1 MSILKKSFNTQGNSM
16 KIISA
21 AIISLLLAGSLFASN
36 TVDQSKLASDM
47 RSMLNAVTEIQKAGF
62 YNNKTGIQE
71 ATKKLVSNLDSL
83 LEADASKYL
92 PDAQVNAGKF
102 AKKRVKMIKMYA
114 QDLVDSINHNDFD
127 DAIEDYSQLLRQ
139 CTSCHS
145 RIRHKAWK

>member
-1 MSILKKSFNTQGNSM
+1 M
-16 KIISA
+16 KIIPA
-21 AIISLLLAGSLFASN
+21 AIISLLLAGSLFAGN
-36 TVDQSKLASDM
+36 VVDQSKLASDM
-47 RSMLNAVTEIQKAGF
+47 RAMLNSITDMQRAGF
-62 YNNKTGIQE
+62 YNNKAGIKD
-71 ATKKLVSNLDSL
+71 ATQKLVSNLDSL

-92 PDAQVNAGKF
+92 PDGQVNAGKF

-114 QDLVDSINHNDFD
+114 QDLVDSIEHNDFD

>member
-1 MSILKKSFNTQGNSM
+1 M
-16 KIISA
+16 KIITA
-21 AIISLLLAGSLFASN
+21 AIISLLLAGSLFASS

-47 RSMLNAVTEIQKAGF
+47 RTMLNAITDIQRAGF
-62 YNNKTGIQE
+62 YNNKAGIKD
-71 ATKKLVSNLDSL
+71 ATQKLVSNLDSL

-92 PDAQVNAGKF
+92 PDNQVNAGKF

-114 QDLVDSINHNDFD
+114 QDLVDSIDHNDFD

-145 RIRHKAWK
+145 RIRHKAWE

>member
-1 MSILKKSFNTQGNSM
+1 M
-16 KIISA
+16 KIIPA
-21 AIISLLLAGSLFASN
+21 AIISLFLASSLFAGN
-36 TVDQSKLASDM
+36 VVDQSKLASDM
-47 RSMLNAVTEIQKAGF
+47 RAMLNAITDIQRAGF
-62 YNNKTGIQE
+62 YNNKAGIQD
-71 ATKKLVSNLDSL
+71 ATQKLVSNLDSL

-92 PDAQVNAGKF
+92 PDNQVNAGKF

-114 QDLVDSINHNDFD
+114 QDLVDSIEHNDFD

>member
-1 MSILKKSFNTQGNSM
+1 M

-145 RIRHKAWK
+145 RIRHKAWR